1 MREGHLSSRPIPV
14 HGNTSNGRTANTGHD
29 RKEGNEINVED
40 KENLTILIE
49 LKNSLNKDNTTN
61 YQTNFIDTSNVDYN
75 HIDAY
80 SDNKEKKKACHPP
93 SFSDIQD
100 DILIENMAMPQ
111 RGCAQTEIC
120 KRICLLIL
128 AYQRTYIYD
137 VHIFTKRTHPC
148 TDAFMEEKENEMRNV
163 EVKNHSVRRKMCKII
178 FVRLLYTMLFFLIA
192 VFIQCY
198 FIILSDNHYKTGEQ
212 PLKDRVHEMYK
223 EIPSF
228 MNTVFVNS
236 NILFLL
242 ILTFLRFGLFFPILL
257 SLSIF
262 IRFTTMLSFI
272 YCIRSIFIY
281 VTTLPCPIPTCQPM
295 KNKSFMENLYT
306 SYLIITAQ
314 VYECTDLIISGHTAF
329 TTILKYMWFFYE
341 KNIYIKIAIFFY
353 VMYIF
358 ALIIISKFHYT
369 VDVLMGYVFGAGI
382 FICYHG
388 LLDVAAKRYAINR
401 SFSAKV
407 PKMRVS
413 HFCLFCDTQLCLFC
427 DTQLCLFCHTQL
439 CLFCHTQ
446 LCLFCHT
453 QLCLFCHTQLYLFSH
468 TQSCVFSH
476 SQNQEYA
483 VSFVDRNVVFNY
495 FIRIIAYLEALDHRL
510 NVSLSYD
517 KEWVCSESILNAHTY
532 SSFCPCKP
540 VNSKGL
546 VVKKKNA
553 NNEEY
558 YDFSEHFYHSYAGNG
573 KFNLSTLRSIQN
585 IIKHIFGRRRKD

>member
-14 HGNTSNGRTANTGHD
+14 HGNTSNGRKANTGYD
-29 RKEGNEINVED
+29 RKEGNEINVEE

-75 HIDAY
+75 HTDAY
-80 SDNKEKKKACHPP
+80 SDNKEKKKTYHPP

-100 DILIENMAMPQ
+100 DILIENM
-111 RGCAQTEIC
+111 
-120 KRICLLIL
+120 
-128 AYQRTYIYD
+128 
-137 VHIFTKRTHPC
+137 
-148 TDAFMEEKENEMRNV
+148 DAFMEEKENEMRNV
-163 EVKNHSVRRKMCKII
+163 EVKNHSVRRKMFRII
-178 FVRLLYTMLFFLIA
+178 FVRLLYTMLFFLVAI
-192 VFIQCY
+192 FIQCY

-212 PLKDRVHEMYK
+212 PLKDRIHEMYK
-223 EIPSF
+223 EAPSF
-228 MNTVFVNS
+228 MNTAFINS

-257 SLSIF
+257 SISIF

-329 TTILKYMWFFYE
+329 TTILKYIWFFYE
-341 KNIYIKIAIFFY
+341 KNIYIKIAIFFH

-369 VDVLMGYVFGAGI
+369 VDVLMGYVFGSGI
-382 FICYHG
+382 FLCYHG

-401 SFSAKV
+401 SFSIK
-407 PKMRVS
+407 
-413 HFCLFCDTQLCLFC
+413 
-427 DTQLCLFCHTQL
+427 
-439 CLFCHTQ
+439 
-446 LCLFCHT
+446 
-453 QLCLFCHTQLYLFSH
+453 
-468 TQSCVFSH
+468 SCSISY

-483 VSFVDRNVVFNY
+483 SSFVDRNVLFNY
-495 FIRIIAYLEALDHRL
+495 LIRIIAYLEALDHRL
-510 NVSLSYD
+510 NISLSYD
-517 KEWVCSESILNAHTY
+517 KEW

-573 KFNLSTLRSIQN
+573 NFNLSTLKNIQK
-585 IIKHIFGRRRKD
+585 IIKHLFWRRRKN

>member
-100 DILIENMAMPQ
+100 DILIENM
-111 RGCAQTEIC
+111 
-120 KRICLLIL
+120 
-128 AYQRTYIYD
+128 
-137 VHIFTKRTHPC
+137 
-148 TDAFMEEKENEMRNV
+148 DAFMEEKENEMRNV
-163 EVKNHSVRRKMCKII
+163 E
-178 FVRLLYTMLFFLIA
+178 
-192 VFIQCY
+192 CY

-228 MNTVFVNS
+228 MNTVF
-236 NILFLL
+236 
-242 ILTFLRFGLFFPILL
+242 
-257 SLSIF
+257 
-262 IRFTTMLSFI
+262 
-272 YCIRSIFIY
+272 
-281 VTTLPCPIPTCQPM
+281 
-295 KNKSFMENLYT
+295 
-306 SYLIITAQ
+306 
-314 VYECTDLIISGHTAF
+314 
-329 TTILKYMWFFYE
+329 
-341 KNIYIKIAIFFY
+341 
-353 VMYIF
+353 
-358 ALIIISKFHYT
+358 FHYT

-401 SFSAKV
+401 SFSAK
-407 PKMRVS
+407 
-413 HFCLFCDTQLCLFC
+413 
-427 DTQLCLFCHTQL
+427 
-439 CLFCHTQ
+439 
-446 LCLFCHT
+446 
-453 QLCLFCHTQLYLFSH
+453 
-468 TQSCVFSH
+468 
-476 SQNQEYA
+476 NQEYA

-517 KEWVCSESILNAHTY
+517 KEW

>member
-100 DILIENMAMPQ
+100 DILIENM
-111 RGCAQTEIC
+111 
-120 KRICLLIL
+120 
-128 AYQRTYIYD
+128 
-137 VHIFTKRTHPC
+137 
-148 TDAFMEEKENEMRNV
+148 DAFMEEKENEMRNV

-401 SFSAKV
+401 SFSAK
-407 PKMRVS
+407 
-413 HFCLFCDTQLCLFC
+413 
-427 DTQLCLFCHTQL
+427 
-439 CLFCHTQ
+439 
-446 LCLFCHT
+446 
-453 QLCLFCHTQLYLFSH
+453 
-468 TQSCVFSH
+468 SCVFSH

-517 KEWVCSESILNAHTY
+517 KEW